1 MHLLRI
7 DWVAR
12 WGAGLA
18 EQTLKQFADNVTKSG
33 QSNLRQHIKV
43 LLKAMEQA
51 GQGYAQ
57 RNYGKNGLRV
67 RTGHLKQ
74 SIRFKALTSG
84 AMLGVLGTAGDDADV
99 KYAAI
104 HEFGGTITAKNAD
117 YLRFQIKGKWIS
129 VPSVTIPARPY
140 MAPAM
145 EYLRDQI
152 GKDFHK
158 IFRSSIL
165 GKSPG
170 SGKYFK

>member
-1 MHLLRI
+1 L
-7 DWVAR
+7 
-12 WGAGLA
+12 GAGLA
-18 EQTLKQFADNVTKSG
+18 DQSLKQFANNVTKAG
-33 QSNLRQHIKV
+33 QSNLRQHIMT

-84 AMLGVLGTAGDDADV
+84 VMLGVMGTAGDNANV

-117 YLRFQIKGKWIS
+117 SLRFQINGEWIM
-129 VPSVTIPARPY
+129 VKSVTIPRRPY
-140 MAPAM
+140 ISPAM
-145 EYLRDQI
+145 DYLKGQI

-158 IFRSSIL
+158 VFRSSIL
-165 GKSPG
+165 GKSPR